1 METTHSKARE
11 DNLSTFSYNLVHPL
25 FRRTNT
31 YFYMWN
37 VIEKGS
43 KKSNLA
49 ERYKISCHI
58 ILSLMREHSHREN
71 IHETPCDQLTYLLR
85 DRGFNIFLKKEVHQ
99 ITNSVKARG
108 AVYTLQQLSDQQ
120 KRKGVITISTGS
132 FAYTLCHFGKKFKTL
147 VTVVMPLSTADETI
161 NMCRDLGATVLN
173 YASDMVEAH
182 NIALRIAREKGLVY
196 IDGNDHPNMI
206 IGQATLG
213 RDILKTLPNVD
224 AVILP
229 TTIDGCGLTAG
240 IAMAIKGCNP
250 DVMIIEVQSAE
261 TDPLIKTI
269 RRNSMFN
276 NELAIP
282 VTNYAWH
289 KDDRGIIQN
298 LFDTIVYVRHTF
310 VQIAVNFLRQKE
322 NVTDFNTAIG
332 LAAIISGELD
342 ELMGKRVVIPVFGKM
357 DSYPEFTTNNL

>member
-1 METTHSKARE
+1 
-11 DNLSTFSYNLVHPL
+11 
-25 FRRTNT
+25 
-31 YFYMWN
+31 MWN

-58 ILSLMREHSHREN
+58 ILSLMREHFHREN
-71 IHETPCDQLTYLLR
+71 IHETPCDQVTYLLR

-108 AVYTLQQLSDQQ
+108 VVYTLQQLSDQQ

-173 YASDMVEAH
+173 YANDMVEAH

-196 IDGNDHPNMI
+196 IDGKFENFANK
-206 IGQATLG
+206 
-213 RDILKTLPNVD
+213 LK
-224 AVILP
+224 VILP

-289 KDDRGIIQN
+289 KDDRGIMQN
-298 LFDTIVYVRHTF
+298 LFDTIVYVKHTF
-310 VQIAVNFLRQKE
+310 VQVAVNFLRQKE

-342 ELMGKRVVIPVFGKM
+342 ELMGKRFPSVLHEIRNHKLF
-357 DSYPEFTTNNL
+357 Y